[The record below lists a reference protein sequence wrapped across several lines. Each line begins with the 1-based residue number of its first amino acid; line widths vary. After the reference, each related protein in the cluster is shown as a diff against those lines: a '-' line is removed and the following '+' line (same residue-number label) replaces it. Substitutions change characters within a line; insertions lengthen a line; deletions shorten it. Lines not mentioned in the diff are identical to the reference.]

1 MNGAERAGPGEARR
15 VSEDRVMALAQATA
29 ECGEDFVVAQ
39 GWADY
44 TDIDHAICRRL
55 FERQSRL
62 LPGRACDQY
71 LAGLDGL
78 GVAADGIPEFER
90 LSDILDRATGWRI
103 VAVPGLVPDEVFFAH
118 LAARRFPVTNWIRRP
133 EQMDYLQEPD
143 VFHDVFGHV
152 PMLMD
157 PVFAD
162 YMAAY
167 GRGGLKA
174 LALGAL
180 PKLARLYWYTV
191 EFGLIR
197 TAEGLRIYG
206 SGIVSSHGET
216 LYCLKDP
223 KPDRILF
230 ELLRVMRTTYRIDA
244 YQDCYFVID
253 SFEQL
258 FDATRPDFAPYYEI
272 LARLSDVAPGER
284 LAEDGLYTV

>member
-1 MNGAERAGPGEARR
+1 MAQALDTQALSTAESGAEPG
-15 VSEDRVMALAQATA
+15 
-29 ECGEDFVVAQ
+29 GDFAVAQ

-44 TDIDHAICRRL
+44 TDIDHVIWERL

-71 LAGLDGL
+71 LAGLEGL
-78 GVAADGIPEFER
+78 GVAAGGIPDFER

-103 VAVPGLVPDEVFFAH
+103 LAVPGPVPDDVFFA
-118 LAARRFPVTNWIRRP
+118 LLGARRFPAVRWIRRP
-133 EQMDYLQEPD
+133 ERMDEPRVPD
-143 VFHDVFGHV
+143 VFHQVFGQV
-152 PMLMD
+152 PMLMN

-162 YMAAY
+162 YLAAC

-180 PKLARLYWYTV
+180 PKLARLYWYTAK
-191 EFGLIR
+191 FGLIR

-206 SGIVSSHGET
+206 SGIVSSHGES
-216 LYCLKDP
+216 LYCLEDP

-230 ELLRVMRTTYRIDA
+230 ELLRVMRTRYRVDA

-258 FDATRPDFAPYYEI
+258 FDATQPDFAPYYEV
-272 LARLSDVAPGER
+272 LGRLSEIAPGER
-284 LAEDGLYTV
+284 LAEDESYPA